1 MDEKIL
7 DISMEQNKNEN
18 DLVSVKEQNNFL
30 QTTLGQAING
40 ALDLGLRAV
49 LPNLL
54 EDGIINVKNTIL
66 EEGFREGI
74 KTVINEAVSFG
85 KSVTGIFTGKFENVS
100 QMQMAI
106 EKGGIIDSTS
116 ELLDNVLSVIKKKKI
131 LPNNVV
137 SLIKQGK
144 NLILDNVNENIEST
158 ITNQSKEIEKI
169 STYSK
174 NWKEHY
180 ENRDFEKM
188 EKEYKKL
195 EKSLAKVMPL
205 EETIKQAREIE
216 NLHNLIK
223 NNGQNFEISEIEKQ
237 LAKKLA

>member
-1 MDEKIL
+1 MDEKSL
-7 DISMEQNKNEN
+7 DISMEQIKNEN

-169 STYSK
+169 STCSK

-195 EKSLAKVMPL
+195 EKSLEKVMPL

-237 LAKKLA
+237 LAQKLA

>member
-1 MDEKIL
+1 MDEKSL
-7 DISMEQNKNEN
+7 DISMEQNKKEN
-18 DLVSVKEQNNFL
+18 DLVSEKEQNNFL

-74 KTVINEAVSFG
+74 KTVINEAVSLG

-195 EKSLAKVMPL
+195 EKSLTKVMPL

>member
-1 MDEKIL
+1 M
-7 DISMEQNKNEN
+7 
-18 DLVSVKEQNNFL
+18 
-30 QTTLGQAING
+30 
-40 ALDLGLRAV
+40 

-144 NLILDNVNENIEST
+144 NLILENVNENIEST

-174 NWKEHY
+174 NWREHY

-195 EKSLAKVMPL
+195 EKSLEKVMPL